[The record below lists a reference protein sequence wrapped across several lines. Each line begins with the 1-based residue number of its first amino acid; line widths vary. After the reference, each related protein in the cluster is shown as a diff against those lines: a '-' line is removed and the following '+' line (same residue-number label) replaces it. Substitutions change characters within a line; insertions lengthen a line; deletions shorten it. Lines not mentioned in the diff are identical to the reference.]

1 MNDKTNIVALSNMLS
16 DLSAY
21 AQQASKQLTRL
32 TNQSTRNIAEFINE
46 DMMNIVRDYN
56 YIAKEYKRLCEEHNY
71 EPFWL
76 NEMK

>member
-46 DMMNIVRDYN
+46 DMMNIFCCKNLLLQMNSKSDLKFSYSN
-56 YIAKEYKRLCEEHNY
+56 
-71 EPFWL
+71 
-76 NEMK
+76 